1 MSEIMTAF
9 EEYCVPV
16 FTDLPAAQ
24 LTLLGDQLASGFAA
38 GHADMHFPA
47 GIRRRGLRR
56 RPGRPRRGAGG
67 SRDGRRPGDRR
78 SIRSSTGANSR

>member
-1 MSEIMTAF
+1 MSELMTAF

-38 GHADMHFPA
+38 GHADMHFQP
-47 GIRRRGLRR
+47 GSDVGRVRRRAGRISAQC
-56 RPGRPRRGAGG
+56 RPVA
-67 SRDGRRPGDRR
+67 
-78 SIRSSTGANSR
+78 